1 MSVNLRRLSPFSL
14 FTLLKITKS
23 VSVHTIPTH
32 LWYMWFFFNDMN
44 KNLEFNNKQQKKF
57 ESLPL
62 KKVAKIIKLLIAWAA
77 IKR

>member
-1 MSVNLRRLSPFSL
+1 
-14 FTLLKITKS
+14 
-23 VSVHTIPTH
+23 
-32 LWYMWFFFNDMN
+32 MWFFFNDMN